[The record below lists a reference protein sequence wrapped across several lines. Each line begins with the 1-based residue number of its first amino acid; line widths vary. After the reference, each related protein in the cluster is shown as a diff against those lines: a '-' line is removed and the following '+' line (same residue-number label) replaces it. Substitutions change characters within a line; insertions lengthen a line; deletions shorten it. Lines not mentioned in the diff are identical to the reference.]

1 MGKIRQYLVHGAIFA
16 TVALAAWLVF
26 YCLDV
31 YEGDATGLELF
42 GVWLFVGVSGLLWL
56 AVLVNFLRKRVHNRE
71 NR

>member
-31 YEGDATGLELF
+31 YEGDATGLEC
-42 GVWLFVGVSGLLWL
+42 
-56 AVLVNFLRKRVHNRE
+56 KRSLNGRI
-71 NR
+71 